1 MDFGTWYAHVTR
13 RADLRLRDRVHT
25 LMQGTHGSTFR
36 GRGEDFE
43 FFQPHGLGEDTAHI
57 DWKASERL
65 EDGLLVRRLREER
78 VLEVWIAPTSAVDGH
93 RLVQRGL
100 QAATASRPYGDIGRS
115 VIGQQDLLGFVGFDR
130 DIRTV
135 VQPFRSEKT
144 FVNLL
149 KTIWDHQPES
159 GDATSLLPAL
169 RFFETQEGASQQ
181 KKKRL
186 LLLLSDFETEDEW
199 LSMARALR
207 NAPGVPS
214 YVRRGTGDTCRPQP
228 AFTTATSRA
237 ASCNCRR
244 ALVRAAA
251 RKTGTSQ
258 EHRLAFEN
266 SVLAGCSVATDFQRG
281 CEIDTFKLNARE
293 QPLHNGGGR
302 VNVLQPATSKVID
315 SGLGQ
320 NVEAKDPGGLHTQAA
335 RLSIK
340 DLSS

>member
-13 RADLRLRDRVHT
+13 RADLRLRDRVQT

-78 VLEVWIAPTSAVDGH
+78 VLEVWIAADLSASMFTGFSAEDCKQ
-93 RLVQRGL
+93 RLL
-100 QAATASRPYGDIGRS
+100 LDLMAIIGRS

-199 LSMARALR
+199 LSMAQRIAAMHPVLPVVLEEEVPEYLPASAGLLTYRDVESGQLQTVDARAWLR
-207 NAPGVPS
+207 LLRKERQE
-214 YVRRGTGDTCRPQP
+214 RRGVH
-228 AFTTATSRA
+228 TA
-237 ASCNCRR
+237 
-244 ALVRAAA
+244 
-251 RKTGTSQ
+251 G
-258 EHRLAFEN
+258 FEN
-266 SVLAGCSVATDFQRG
+266 SGLAGLFVSRLTFNVDVIIDYLQAQR
-281 CEIDTFKLNARE
+281 
-293 QPLHNGGGR
+293 P
-302 VNVLQPATSKVID
+302 
-315 SGLGQ
+315 
-320 NVEAKDPGGLHTQAA
+320 
-335 RLSIK
+335 
-340 DLSS
+340 

>member
-13 RADLRLRDRVHT
+13 RADLRLRDRVQT

-78 VLEVWIAPTSAVDGH
+78 VLEVWIAADLSASMFTGFSAENCKQ
-93 RLVQRGL
+93 RLL
-100 QAATASRPYGDIGRS
+100 LDLMAIIGRS
-115 VIGQQDLLGFVGFDR
+115 VIGQQDLLGFVGFDSN
-130 DIRTV
+130 IRTV

-144 FVNLL
+144 FINLL
-149 KTIWDHQPES
+149 KTIWDHRPES

-199 LSMARALR
+199 LSMAQRIAVMHPVLPVVLEEAVPEYLPASAGLLTYRDVESGQLQTVDAGAWLR
-207 NAPGVPS
+207 LLHKDRQERHS
-214 YVRRGTGDTCRPQP
+214 EH
-228 AFTTATSRA
+228 TA
-237 ASCNCRR
+237 
-244 ALVRAAA
+244 
-251 RKTGTSQ
+251 G
-258 EHRLAFEN
+258 FDN
-266 SVLAGCSVATDFQRG
+266 SGLAGLFVSRESFNVDVIIDYLQAQR
-281 CEIDTFKLNARE
+281 
-293 QPLHNGGGR
+293 P
-302 VNVLQPATSKVID
+302 
-315 SGLGQ
+315 
-320 NVEAKDPGGLHTQAA
+320 
-335 RLSIK
+335 
-340 DLSS
+340 